1 MQISEVQISVI
12 KPRDGLIAFASLVVD
27 NKFYLGSIGVHQKLD
42 GSGFRI
48 TYPTKSN
55 GNRNLNI
62 FHPINAETAKAIEQA
77 IFQKLKDVIK
87 KGSNNVG
94 YSSNDYE

>member
-12 KPRDGLIAFASLVVD
+12 KPKDGLIAFASLVLD
-27 NKFYLGSIGVHQKLD
+27 SKFYLGSIGVHQKLD

-48 TYPTKSN
+48 TYPTKTN

-62 FHPINAETAKAIEQA
+62 FYPINAETAKAVEQA
-77 IFQKLKDVIK
+77 IFQKLKEVIR
-87 KGSNNVG
+87 KGNC
-94 YSSNDYE
+94 Y